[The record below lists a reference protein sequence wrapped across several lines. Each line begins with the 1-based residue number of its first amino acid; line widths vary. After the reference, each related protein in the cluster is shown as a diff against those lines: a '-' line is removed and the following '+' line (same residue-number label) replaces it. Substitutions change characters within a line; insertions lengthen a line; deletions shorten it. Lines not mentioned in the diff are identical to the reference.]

1 MGGGNQLRASAMKPF
16 RNDNA
21 LNFPA
26 KRRML
31 ELQTSLSA

>member
-1 MGGGNQLRASAMKPF
+1 MRQEPSDPQAILEEG
-16 RNDNA
+16 A

-31 ELQTSLSA
+31 EWQTSLSA